1 MCVCVCAQGAN
12 KHSWHAAL
20 SLAAKA
26 EVVEKSWKITLAT
39 GVLCVWER
47 DKDGNRGS
55 DKSMI
60 NNYKADMCN
69 KALCLN
75 GISARR
81 VVFLMGLIS
90 LSANISFNNKLNNLR
105 SQELT

>member
-1 MCVCVCAQGAN
+1 M
-12 KHSWHAAL
+12 
-20 SLAAKA
+20 
-26 EVVEKSWKITLAT
+26 EKSWKITLAT

-60 NNYKADMCN
+60 NNYEAYMWN
-69 KALCLN
+69 KALGLN
-75 GISARR
+75 GISVRR

-90 LSANISFNNKLNNLR
+90 LSANISFNIKLNNLWYK
-105 SQELT
+105 ELT